1 MSSNTETLE
10 SMCELIVDCPHST
23 PKWTDNGVIVL
34 RNQYI
39 KNGRLD
45 LSDPSHTDEVHYQK
59 RIKRAEPQA
68 GDIVFTR
75 EAPMGEVCMIPEGV
89 RCCLGQRQV
98 LLRPKNGINGKYL
111 LFALQSP
118 RVQHEISW
126 NEGTGSTVSNVRI
139 PVLKNLNIPRHP
151 NYEEEIAEILN
162 SLSEKIELNRQINQ
176 TLEHIAQAIFKSWF
190 VDFEPVKAKI
200 QAKQNGQDLERA
212 AMCAISGKT
221 DTERDAFLKASTP
234 EHDAQG
240 SANVAGGRMPG
251 ATRQQLTATA
261 ALFPDELEDSELGLI
276 PKGWAWKPLYE
287 TAGYVNGSAFK
298 ASDFSE
304 DAKGLPII
312 KIAELKQGISAGTK
326 FTRGNFR
333 EKYKIHDGDVLYS
346 WSGSPETSLE
356 VFKWFGGEGW
366 LNQHIFKL
374 NFVSKYQKYFAYFLL
389 RYMKPVLIRTAQ
401 QKQTTGLGH
410 VTVADMKRIKVPYP
424 DEIMLEMFSSV
435 VGPIYEQASCLQK
448 QMNTLSS
455 LRDSLLP
462 KLLSGEITLGD
473 AQTARAD
480 TAC

>member
-1 MSSNTETLE
+1 MASVKDLTRF
-10 SMCELIVDCPHST
+10 
-23 PKWTDNGVIVL
+23 GV
-34 RNQYI
+34 
-39 KNGRLD
+39 D
-45 LSDPSHTDEVHYQK
+45 LSEARLIGNEDFSKLVKQGCMPEVGDVLIAK
-59 RIKRAEPQA
+59 DGNSALDTVCNIKTPLDA
-68 GDIVFTR
+68 
-75 EAPMGEVCMIPEGV
+75 
-89 RCCLGQRQV
+89 V
-98 LLRPKNGINGKYL
+98 LLSSVAILRPDSVQTDSDFLKYYFSSKTTIDYL
-111 LFALQSP
+111 KSNFISGAAIP
-118 RVQHEISW
+118 RV
-126 NEGTGSTVSNVRI
+126 
-139 PVLKNLNIPRHP
+139 VLKDFKKAAIKLPP
-151 NYEEEIAEILN
+151 LVVQKEIAGILN
-162 SLSEKIELNRQINQ
+162 VLDDKIELNRQINQ

-200 QAKQNGQDLERA
+200 QAKQNGQDPERA

-221 DTERDAFLKASTP
+221 DAELDAFLKASTP

-251 ATRQQLTATA
+251 ATRQQLTDTS

-326 FTRGNFR
+326 FTRGDFR

-356 VFKWFGGEGW
+356 VFKWFGGDGW

-424 DEIMLEMFSSV
+424 DEIMLEMFSGV

-462 KLLSGEITLGD
+462 KLLSGEITAPSNQSSVD
-473 AQTARAD
+473 KA
-480 TAC
+480 AC